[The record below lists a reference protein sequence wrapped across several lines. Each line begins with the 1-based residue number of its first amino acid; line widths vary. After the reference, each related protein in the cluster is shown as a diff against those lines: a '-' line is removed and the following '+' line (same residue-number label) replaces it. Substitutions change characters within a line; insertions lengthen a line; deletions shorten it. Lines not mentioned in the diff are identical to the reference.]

1 VPEPHLGYST
11 AFGSKFAVIPGG
23 CPTNTL
29 SRTFHGSEIGSI
41 QGRAAWAAPLEEGV
55 IPADL
60 NDIGSVKIITDNIV
74 VLQEWSIANDG
85 FSTGWTDF
93 AYTFDECKTYTLVV
107 SSTNTGDCLYDSYIL
122 LDFQFGTGSTLD
134 CHSGT
139 NGDPH
144 CK

>member
-41 QGRAAWAAPLEEGV
+41 TGRAACWITLETG
-55 IPADL
+55 ASAK
-60 NDIGSVKIITDNIV
+60 NDIGHVKIITDNTV
-74 VLQEWSIANDG
+74 LFEWSVLQDSFTSWEN
-85 FSTGWTDF
+85 FTYDF
-93 AYTFDECKTYTLVV
+93 EECKTYTLEM
-107 SSTNTGDCLYDSYIL
+107 SNTNSVNCQSDSLIL
-122 LDFQFGTGSTLD
+122 IDFQVDEANNNIDCDSGS
-134 CHSGT
+134 

-144 CK
+144 RK